1 MTWLCQYWIHYHS
14 NSLREY
20 YEDRL
25 RDCTYKSLLDS
36 YKDSAPRLA
45 SIFAIC
51 YYCATSLLWLFRKNT
66 LINKQMNNQTFG
78 GRWFLWTTGLFS
90 HQEYFHNYVTM
101 IFNIHTHKV
110 TLGIEVNSYLPWC
123 NFKALSKCLWRCD
136 VAYCTVYLK
145 HSNLT
150 RHAKLLEFLERL
162 FINSSSTVSGFSNC
176 VPIFPLHYLL
186 NPNNTRGSVVTGR
199 LSSCLGPAGHRC
211 TLYC

>member
-1 MTWLCQYWIHYHS
+1 MKHGSWIDKALVLTPHNGATGSAELHYSWADGAAQRALMTWLCQYWIHYHS

-51 YYCATSLLWLFRKNT
+51 YYCATSLFWLFRKNT

-136 VAYCTVYLK
+136 VAYCTV
-145 HSNLT
+145 
-150 RHAKLLEFLERL
+150 
-162 FINSSSTVSGFSNC
+162 
-176 VPIFPLHYLL
+176 
-186 NPNNTRGSVVTGR
+186 
-199 LSSCLGPAGHRC
+199 
-211 TLYC
+211 